1 MTFRT
6 TSQTAN
12 NLAIR
17 FAANYNSNIIGLQTN
32 ISSGTRLQRASDDP
46 VAFRQVTS
54 LTTRLQQIESE
65 LTSIDSA
72 EVILNSSVTSI
83 QQANDVIVSARS
95 LAQQGVQTPL
105 EDESAREA
113 LAVEVEALLASLQDI
128 SLSRFAG
135 EYLYAGTE
143 SNAPPFE
150 FGDPVVEGG
159 PLVADYQGGAEG
171 SFAFVGTSI
180 AVETYYA
187 GDQIFGQSNRED
199 VLVFGNTGAANGAG
213 TDSIVGRADLIVEH
227 TATTYA
233 GGSGVAPGTS
243 SPGNDT
249 VLGVLGANSI
259 RIVDTSGTGAAG
271 TVSLNGGLEFPW
283 QQSDTDLIVTDE
295 RGRQVSLDLSGIT
308 AGFDGD
314 VDLASDGTVSVDG
327 GLTSVAIDFSESQ
340 TIVDSVT
347 GGQTHID
354 TSGISQT
361 GTDRLEFP
369 QTSNVFQV
377 FHELISDLRNTRE
390 FDSVDFAESLDRR
403 FGELSTLSDRVL
415 VTLGQQSASLQSLDE
430 LSNRVGDLQLQ
441 TEIQINELQAT
452 DLPEA
457 VLNLQNQ
464 QTLLEFTYSVAAR
477 VASTSLLNFF

>member
-1 MTFRT
+1 M
-6 TSQTAN
+6 
-12 NLAIR
+12 
-17 FAANYNSNIIGLQTN
+17 
-32 ISSGTRLQRASDDP
+32 
-46 VAFRQVTS
+46 
-54 LTTRLQQIESE
+54 
-65 LTSIDSA
+65 
-72 EVILNSSVTSI
+72 
-83 QQANDVIVSARS
+83 
-95 LAQQGVQTPL
+95 
-105 EDESAREA
+105 
-113 LAVEVEALLASLQDI
+113 
-128 SLSRFAG
+128 
-135 EYLYAGTE
+135 
-143 SNAPPFE
+143 
-150 FGDPVVEGG
+150 
-159 PLVADYQGGAEG
+159 
-171 SFAFVGTSI
+171 
-180 AVETYYA
+180 
-187 GDQIFGQSNRED
+187 
-199 VLVFGNTGAANGAG
+199 
-213 TDSIVGRADLIVEH
+213 
-227 TATTYA
+227 
-233 GGSGVAPGTS
+233 
-243 SPGNDT
+243 
-249 VLGVLGANSI
+249 
-259 RIVDTSGTGAAG
+259 
-271 TVSLNGGLEFPW
+271 
-283 QQSDTDLIVTDE
+283 
-295 RGRQVSLDLSGIT
+295 SGIT

-403 FGELSTLSDRVL
+403 FGELSALSDRVL

-477 VASTSLLNFF
+477 VASTSLLSFF

>member
-1 MTFRT
+1 MPFRT
-6 TSQTAN
+6 TSQTTN

-17 FAANYNSNIIGLQTN
+17 FAANYNSNIANLQRD
-32 ISSGTRLQRASDDP
+32 ISSGSRIHRASDDP

-54 LTTRLQQIESE
+54 LSGRLQQLESE
-65 LTSIDSA
+65 SISITSA
-72 EVILNSSVTSI
+72 EVTLNASTASI
-83 QQANDVIVSARS
+83 QQANDVILRARS
-95 LAQQGVQTPL
+95 LAQQGVQATS
-105 EDESAREA
+105 ESERES
-113 LAVEVEALLASLQDI
+113 LAVEVESLLESLQDI

-135 EYLYAGTE
+135 DFLFAGTE
-143 SNAPPFE
+143 SDAPPFE

-159 PLVADYQGGAEG
+159 TLVAEYQGGAEG

-180 AVETYYA
+180 SIETYYA
-187 GDQIFGQSNRED
+187 GDEIFNQSNRED

-233 GGSGVAPGTS
+233 AGSGVAAGAS
-243 SPGNDT
+243 SPQNDT
-249 VLGVLGANSI
+249 VLGALGANSI
-259 RIVDTSGTGAAG
+259 SIVDTSGTGTSG

-283 QQSDTDLIVTDE
+283 QQSDTNLTVTDE
-295 RGRQVSLDLSGIT
+295 SGRQVSLDLSGVT

-327 GLTSVAIDFSESQ
+327 GLTSVAIDFSASQ
-340 TIVDSVT
+340 TIVDSIT
-347 GGQTHID
+347 GDQTHID
-354 TSGISQT
+354 TSGISRT

-390 FDSVDFAESLDRR
+390 FDGVDYAESLDRR
-403 FGELSTLSDRVL
+403 FGELSELSDRVL
-415 VTLGQQSASLQSLDE
+415 TTLGRQSASLQSLNE
-430 LSNRVGDLQLQ
+430 LGNRVGDIQLQ

-477 VASTSLLNFF
+477 VTSISLLNFF